1 MYIRSTSL
9 RVTNQSAKCVSS
21 CLTPI
26 QCRCHT
32 GHSKTKHHRIRE
44 KDYKNHIWHV
54 IHVSPGFINP
64 RWLKTMMATT
74 TSISMALPIGMAQ
87 WLRKNSGR
95 NRLISNHEQVPP
107 AHQLL
112 GPVGNPTHG
121 YFGRLLSAVP
131 NHLGSEHEPCLHSS
145 PDKSWW
151 FTNTNHTNGHF
162 GILTP
167 ILTIIPVTLH
177 ASVLITHREY
187 EPLIILTEYYIQL
200 NRPNIA
206 RCLMAHPPLHD
217 DPKTISTL
225 ICIQEGPIVYV

>member
-1 MYIRSTSL
+1 
-9 RVTNQSAKCVSS
+9 
-21 CLTPI
+21 
-26 QCRCHT
+26 
-32 GHSKTKHHRIRE
+32 
-44 KDYKNHIWHV
+44 
-54 IHVSPGFINP
+54 
-64 RWLKTMMATT
+64 MMATT

-87 WLRKNSGR
+87 WLFRKNSGLTPDLKPWASTTSPSAPWPSR
-95 NRLISNHEQVPP
+95 KPNPWLLWKAPFGSAEPKDPNMSHVCTAVRINHDDSLTRM
-107 AHQLL
+107 A
-112 GPVGNPTHG
+112 
-121 YFGRLLSAVP
+121 
-131 NHLGSEHEPCLHSS
+131 
-145 PDKSWW
+145 
-151 FTNTNHTNGHF
+151 
-162 GILTP
+162 ILEYLPP